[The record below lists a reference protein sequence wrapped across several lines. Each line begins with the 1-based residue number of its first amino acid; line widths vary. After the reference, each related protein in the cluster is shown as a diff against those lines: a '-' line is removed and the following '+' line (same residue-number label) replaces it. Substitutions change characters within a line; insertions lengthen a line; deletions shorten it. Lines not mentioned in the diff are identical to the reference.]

1 MAVATIKDLLDPL
14 TKIQATSES
23 SADSLDA
30 ISIALGAQVRGG
42 EAILKKLDKLIDATT
57 SKNSTRAII
66 GKLDEVVE
74 SNSGITEN
82 LGIILALRK
91 QTKLLQIIAKGGK
104 KPSIKDGKK
113 ASVKDSKKPS
123 VSGEKG
129 KGVKEGVMALKAL
142 GAGAVALAKG
152 LILFNFVPKKG
163 ITKFKD
169 TVFDLFEMMSQFKTN
184 ELKQGAESFKIITDS
199 ITKFAISLVKA
210 AVLLPIGILGMKLLG
225 FVIKL
230 AIPIFENLGK
240 KSKDINKG
248 AEALNL
254 MGVGLLS
261 FAKGLAL
268 AGLVSVVA
276 LVAVPFLL
284 LSIVL
289 LAGAFVLLGKGA
301 KKIRKGARA
310 LDKMGDALKSFA
322 IGLAVFALVAV
333 LTVVALP
340 FMVASLLLIG
350 GAVAILGGKKMAKR
364 IRKGTAN
371 LALLGLG
378 VALFGLGYGVF
389 ASQFPSNVGLMDVL
403 VQTAAIA
410 GIGLATALIGKFDLK
425 TIAKGALAL
434 VLNGAGLIVFA
445 LGYEK
450 YAEATKDIGLGDVLI
465 QGLAILLISG
475 AAALVGKFGLSNIA
489 IGALAMALNGIGLYL
504 FSLGYTPFAESTKS
518 MTLGDVGI
526 QAAVITMVGG
536 LMTLAGIAVAA
547 SAGTAL
553 LGPALFAAA
562 GGALLLL
569 APGLKAMRELK
580 YTDKDAKDLAITLGA
595 VTMAFSGVKE
605 DDGFFGAIGSAF
617 AQVGKSGAG
626 LAAAA
631 MYAAAGGALI
641 LLSKGLTAF
650 KAVGFTVDDG
660 KDLAI
665 ALGAV
670 SVGFAQAGGESEN
683 PGGLLGAVFGN
694 ALSPNAVEKG
704 IDSVMKSGEAL
715 NSIATGLTSFK
726 GIEDPVA
733 ISEKIAQAVG
743 FVSKAFASIADE
755 GNVEAGGFF
764 GSLLGIKKNKVAE
777 GIESV
782 QGAGTE
788 LMNIGKAL
796 ESFAGLKD
804 PEATAAGIKQV
815 LGMVGQA
822 FASIGGGE
830 NEETD
835 GNWFISWDENKI
847 QKGIEAVDG
856 AGAALTDIA
865 AGLKAFSGS
874 FKPEAVAASIGTLL
888 TSIGTAFS
896 SLYATNPEIS
906 PQLHDFADFIV
917 TLGEVAEDGL
927 LDKAADGISKIAD
940 SINKIDI
947 DKTVAFGDLF
957 KSSAT
962 LSEDKGAYKALAS
975 AVEEIRDMMQA
986 SNDGPGLID
995 KGLNLLDGGDRGAA
1009 KPAGE
1014 AKKGAD
1020 PMKKLNST
1028 LGRLEQA
1035 ITALPTNIQTMK
1047 LEVSLPDQ

>member
-1 MAVATIKDLLDPL
+1 MAVVTLKDLMDPL
-14 TKIQATSES
+14 TKIQAATES
-23 SADSLDA
+23 SAESIGAMSMAINSLA
-30 ISIALGAQVRGG
+30 A
-42 EAILKKLDKLIDATT
+42 KKPPGVTLVEKLLLV
-57 SKNSTRAII
+57 NS
-66 GKLDEVVE
+66 
-74 SNSGITEN
+74 N
-82 LGIILALRK
+82 K
-91 QTKLLQIIAKGGK
+91 QTKLLEQIAKNSGSSDSDSPSSPASKDNKNNSGSSGSGG
-104 KPSIKDGKK
+104 PKDN
-113 ASVKDSKKPS
+113 
-123 VSGEKG
+123 KG
-129 KGVKEGVMALKAL
+129 AADGAQALKAL
-142 GAGAVALAKG
+142 GIGAQTLATG
-152 LILFNFVPKKG
+152 LLIFNFVPKKA
-163 ITKFKD
+163 ISKFKEAL
-169 TVFDLFEMMSQFKTN
+169 FDLYEILSNIDGKN
-184 ELKQGAESFKIITDS
+184 IKEGAEAFQVMASS
-199 ITKFAISLVKA
+199 IGTFAKNLALSAI
-210 AVLLPIGILGMKLLG
+210 LLPIGLIGVSLLKTVLKLITPA
-225 FVIKL
+225 FIKL
-230 AIPIFENLGK
+230 GEQ
-240 KSKDINKG
+240 SKEINKG
-248 AEALNL
+248 AESLHL
-254 MGVGLLS
+254 MGTSLLS
-261 FAKGLAL
+261 FAKGLVIASL
-268 AGLVSVVA
+268 AAVVGIIGI
-276 LVAVPFLL
+276 PFLL
-284 LSIVL
+284 ISMVL
-289 LAGAFVLLGKGA
+289 IGGAMALLGKLS
-301 KKIRKGARA
+301 KPITKGARA

-389 ASQFPSNVGLMDVL
+389 AESFPSNVGLMDVL

-410 GIGLATALIGKFDLK
+410 GIGLATALIGKFDIK

-445 LGYEK
+445 LGYET
-450 YAEATKDIGLGDVLI
+450 YAKATKDVGLGDVLI
-465 QGLAILLISG
+465 QGLAILLVSG
-475 AAALVGKFGLSNIA
+475 AAALIGKFGISNIA

-726 GIEDPVA
+726 GIEDPAA

-906 PQLHDFADFIV
+906 PQLHDFATFIV
-917 TLGEVAEDGL
+917 TLGDVAEKGL

-947 DKTVAFGDLF
+947 DKTVAFGELF
-957 KSSAT
+957 KSSSK
-962 LSEDKGAYKALAS
+962 LSEDSAAYEALAT
-975 AVEEIRDMMQA
+975 AVSDIRDMMQ
-986 SNDGPGLID
+986 SSGGGGSSEPGIIS
-995 KGLNLLDGGDRGAA
+995 GLVSTITGGDTPAA
-1009 KPAGE
+1009 NQTEGSGNQADGS
-1014 AKKGAD
+1014 AKQFKA
-1020 PMKKLNST
+1020 LNIT
-1028 LGRLEQA
+1028 LSQLSSA
-1035 ITALPTNIQTMK
+1035 IAKLPTDIAMIELQ
-1047 LEVSLPDQ
+1047 VSPPA